1 MIARLTGK
9 ILEVGDDRIVLDVN
23 GVGYAVFA
31 PASTLRKAGAAGS
44 VLTLHTHMNVREDA
58 IQLYGFAS
66 ADEKGLFESVIAV
79 SGIGPKL
86 GLAVLSG
93 LTPAEFRR
101 AVLDN
106 NVTALT
112 AITGVGRKTAQRLI
126 MELRDR
132 MTGGTDPGPE
142 SGRGDTSAFQDA
154 VTALVTLG
162 YPRPT
167 AVKAVRGAV
176 DAAGDAASVED
187 LIRKALGDIS
197 VR

>member
-1 MIARLTGK
+1 MIARLTGQV
-9 ILEVGDDRIVLDVN
+9 LEITDDRIILDVN

-31 PASTLRKAGAAGS
+31 PASTRRKAGTPGS
-44 VLTLHTHMNVREDA
+44 KLTLHTVMNVREDA
-58 IQLYGFAS
+58 IQLFGFFT
-66 ADEKGLFESVIAV
+66 ADEKGLFESVISV

-106 NVTALT
+106 NVTALI
-112 AITGVGRKTAQRLI
+112 AIAGVGRKTAQRLI

-132 MTGGTDPGPE
+132 MTGGAEPVDGTG
-142 SGRGDTSAFQDA
+142 SGETSAFQDA
-154 VTALVTLG
+154 VTALITLG

-167 AVKAVRGAV
+167 AVRAVRNAL
-176 DAAGDAASVED
+176 DATGEGTAVED
-187 LIRKALGDIS
+187 LVRKALGEIS
-197 VR
+197 AR